1 MKYKHVAART
11 LCMVIALFSCVMSSS
26 FSQPQKGGQMNRN
39 ILPAELRCE
48 YLAEPRGIDEVN
60 PRLSWILEVKDK
72 TRGQKQTAYEI
83 LVSTSDKKLGSDE
96 ADLWNSGRV
105 ESAQSNQIEYDGR
118 ALTSRLR
125 CYWKVRVWDRDGNV
139 SPWSANASWTMG
151 LLGKSDWAAKWIG
164 GKPVVLTDDH
174 RADSLARLMSP
185 SPLLRKSFHSA
196 EPIVRGTMYVTA
208 LGLYEVKLNGQRVG
222 DQALAPEWTDYDDRI
237 QYQTYDVTS
246 LMAKGENVIS
256 ATLADGWY
264 VGAVGCFNDLVVN
277 RGRAYNSL
285 DRKLLLQLEIETAGG
300 RSIRIVSD
308 EGWRVNADGPVR
320 SADIYLGETFDSR
333 KELEGW
339 ERPGFNDSRWET
351 AAVYPAPAAAL
362 VAQMNQPIRKTQELK
377 PIALT
382 EPSPGTYIFDMGQ
395 NMVGWCRMKFNEPE
409 GKEITVRHGEM
420 LAEDGKLYTENL
432 RRAAQTVRFIADGKG
447 EQIYEPRFSY
457 FGFRYVEISGL
468 GKRPLLDM
476 VVGLEV
482 TSDIAAAGEF
492 ECSSKDLNQLWKN
505 ILWTQW
511 DNLIGIPTDCPQ
523 RDERLGWMADAQ
535 VFSQTAIYNSDMAAF
550 FTKWVQDIRDAQH
563 PDGRYPDVAPVPRYL
578 PFFNAPAWADAGVIV
593 PWRMYQNYEDVRIL
607 RKHYASAKRFIGF
620 VRSKNP
626 NLIWTE
632 AVGNM
637 YGDWLNG
644 NTIVAEGYPKTG
656 GQVPHC
662 IFNTMHF
669 AQSAQI
675 LAEMAK
681 VLGRED
687 EALEY
692 ARLAAEVRSALIE
705 HFVNKEGYIAGNT
718 QAGYALALAFGL
730 MPDELRE
737 KTFEHMLSC
746 IADYD
751 FRISTGFLS
760 TVCMMNELARRGRA
774 DVAYQLLESHR
785 FPSWLYQIDQ
795 GATTIWERWDGYV
808 KGRGFQDPGM
818 NSFNHYAIGSVG
830 EWMYAHILGIQ
841 RDEKHPGFSEIVIA
855 PKIGGTLTWAKGKYH
870 SIFGDI
876 VSEWK
881 LDNGVLRFQVEVPP
895 NTAAKIY
902 VPTSDKNAIRETAVD
917 VDRAEGVSFIKM
929 EGDAALFAVSSG
941 RYDFV
946 SSFSKKEPVAYTAK
960 PRISFERELDA
971 DGNLKIILEPSHPDV
986 KVYFSLDG
994 SEPTTMYQEPFLIGR
1009 NTTVMARSQQEGML
1023 PSFPSV
1029 ARFVFTDDDPATR
1042 HVPNTIRAHK
1052 AFGRVVR
1059 YSNAYSPRRPGGGE
1073 SGLVDGKLA
1082 TLDHIDP
1089 EWQGFDGVDIEIVVD
1104 LGKIMRIRSIAA
1116 NFLRHQSMKIF
1127 LPTKIEFLVSEDGNQ
1142 FLPVGSLE
1150 NAVDPTAVATIK
1162 ACRKE
1167 FQPRN
1172 ARYIKMIAHNLSRSP
1187 DWHPQK
1193 GESAWLAVDEIIVE

>member
-1 MKYKHVAART
+1 MKYRHVVGRT
-11 LCMVIALFSCVMSSS
+11 LCVIIALFACTMSSS
-26 FSQPQKGGQMNRN
+26 FPQQQKSDKMNPN

-48 YLAEPRGIDEVN
+48 YLAEPRGIDEVK
-60 PRLSWILEVKDK
+60 PRLSWLLEVKDK

-83 LVSTSDKKLGSDE
+83 LVSTSEKKLGADE
-96 ADLWNSGRV
+96 ADLWNSRKV
-105 ESAQSNQIEYDGR
+105 ESAQSNQVEYGGK
-118 ALTSRLR
+118 ALTPRLR
-125 CYWKVRVWDRDGNV
+125 CYWKVRVWDKDGNV
-139 SPWSANASWTMG
+139 SPWSATACWTMG
-151 LLGKSDWAAKWIG
+151 LLEKSDWVAKWIG
-164 GKPVVLTDDH
+164 GKPVVLTGDH
-174 RADSLARLMSP
+174 KADSLARLMSP
-185 SPLLRKSFHSA
+185 SPLLRKSFRSA

-208 LGLYEVKLNGQRVG
+208 LGLYEVKINGQRVG
-222 DQALAPEWTDYDDRI
+222 DHVLAPEWTDYDDRI
-237 QYQTYDVTS
+237 QYQTYDVTN
-246 LMAKGENVIS
+246 LVAKGENVIS

-277 RGRAYNSL
+277 RGKAYNSL
-285 DRKLLLQLEIETAGG
+285 DRKLLLQLEIETTGG

-308 EGWRVNADGPVR
+308 ESWRVNADGPVR
-320 SADIYLGETFDSR
+320 AADIYLGETFDSR
-333 KELEGW
+333 KEPEGW
-339 ERPGFNDSRWET
+339 ERPGFNDSRWDA

-362 VAQMNQPIRKTQELK
+362 VAQMNEPIRKTHELK

-409 GKEITVRHGEM
+409 GREITIRHGEM
-420 LAEDGKLYTENL
+420 LADDGKLYTENL
-432 RRAAQTVRFIADGKG
+432 RRATQTVRFIADGKG
-447 EQIYEPRFSY
+447 EQICEPRFTY

-468 GKRPLLDM
+468 GKRPELDM
-476 VVGLEV
+476 LVGKEV
-482 TSDIAAAGEF
+482 TSDIAATGQF

-550 FTKWVQDIRDAQH
+550 YTKWVQDIRDAQH

-593 PWRMYQNYEDVRIL
+593 PWRMYQNYGDVRIL
-607 RKHYASAKRFIGF
+607 RKHYASAKRFVDF

-681 VLGRED
+681 VLGLEED
-687 EALEY
+687 GLAY
-692 ARLAAEVRSALIE
+692 ARLAAEIRSALVE
-705 HFVNKEGYIAGNT
+705 HFANQEAYIAGNT
-718 QAGYALALAFGL
+718 QAGYALALGIGL
-730 MPDELRE
+730 LPEEMRE
-737 KTFEHMLSC
+737 KAFDHMLSS

-760 TVCMMNELARRGRA
+760 TVRMMNELANRGRA
-774 DVAYQLLESHR
+774 DIAYQLVESHR

-830 EWMYAHILGIQ
+830 EWMYGHILGIQ
-841 RDEKHPGFSEIVIA
+841 RDEKHPGFSKIIIA

-870 SIFGDI
+870 SFFGDI
-876 VSEWK
+876 VSDWK
-881 LDNGVLRFQVEVPP
+881 LDKGVLNFHIEVPP
-895 NTAAKIY
+895 NTSARVY
-902 VPTSDKNAIRETAVD
+902 VPTSDRNAIRESGVD
-917 VDRAEGVSFIKM
+917 VDRAERVSFIRM
-929 EGDAALFAVSSG
+929 EGDAGLFAVSPG

-946 SSFSKKEPVAYTAK
+946 SPYSKKEAVTYTAK
-960 PRISFERELDA
+960 PRITYERELDTE
-971 DGNLKIILEPSHPDV
+971 GNLKITLEPSHSDA
-986 KVYFSLDG
+986 KTYFSLDG
-994 SEPTTMYQEPFLIGR
+994 TEPVTLYQQPLLVST
-1009 NTTVMARSQQEGML
+1009 NTTLVARSLQESKL
-1023 PSFPSV
+1023 PSFPIV
-1029 ARFVFTDDDPATR
+1029 TRIVFSDDSPANR
-1042 HVPNTIRAHK
+1042 HIPNTVLAHK
-1052 AFGRVVR
+1052 AYGKVVR
-1059 YSNAYSPRRPGGGE
+1059 YSNAYSPRHPGDGE
-1073 SGLVDGKLA
+1073 SGLVNGKLA
-1082 TLDHIDP
+1082 TLDHVDS
-1089 EWQGFDGVDIEIVVD
+1089 EWQGFEGVDIEIVVD
-1104 LGKIMRIRSIAA
+1104 LGRVTPIRSVAA
-1116 NFLRHQSMKIF
+1116 NFLRHQSMRVF
-1127 LPTKIEFLVSEDGNQ
+1127 LPTKIEFSVSEDGNQ
-1142 FLPVGSLE
+1142 FSALGSLE
-1150 NAVDPTAVATIK
+1150 NAVDPTAAATIK
-1162 ACRKE
+1162 RCKKE
-1167 FQPRN
+1167 FQQRN
-1172 ARYIKMIAHNLSRSP
+1172 ARYVKMVAHNPGKCP

-1193 GESAWLAVDEIIVE
+1193 GQNVWLAVDEIIVE